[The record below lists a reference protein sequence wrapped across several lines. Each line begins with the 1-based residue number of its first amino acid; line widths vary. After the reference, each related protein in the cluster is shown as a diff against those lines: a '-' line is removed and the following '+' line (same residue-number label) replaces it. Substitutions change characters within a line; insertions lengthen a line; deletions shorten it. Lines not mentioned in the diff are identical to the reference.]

1 MESSPLNVFNKPIE
15 PCSMQPLTGF
25 YRDGCCRTGE
35 EDLGQH
41 WVCIVA
47 TQEFLEFS
55 ASVGNDLSR
64 PRPEYRFEGVKPG
77 DRWCLC
83 ASRWI
88 EAYHAGKAPLIVLE
102 ATNRN
107 ILNLVDFSLLL
118 DFKYTAS

>member
-1 MESSPLNVFNKPIE
+1 
-15 PCSMQPLTGF
+15 MQPLTGF

>member
-1 MESSPLNVFNKPIE
+1 MESGPLNVFNKPIE

-25 YRDGCCRTGE
+25 YRDGCCRSGE

-55 ASVGNDLSR
+55 SSVGNDLSR
-64 PRPEYRFEGVKPG
+64 PRPEYRFDGVKPG

-83 ASRWI
+83 AS
-88 EAYHAGKAPLIVLE
+88 
-102 ATNRN
+102 
-107 ILNLVDFSLLL
+107 
-118 DFKYTAS
+118 